1 VHGAGAALYIS
12 VAEHPARMAMG
23 TDLAIVEWR
32 LSYRRAIWMQAPLA
46 VAGMAFALV
55 AWARG
60 DGVAW
65 LVGAIFGRLDDT
77 SWSGVTETAARAG
90 AIAIVL
96 LAVAPAGTQP
106 RAVANLKDIPL
117 AEQVMSVGHCLGKY
131 DVTLRNGSTCTFKEY
146 DLAFKIDSARTA
158 RARAR
163 RRSSRRAAPPRW

>member
-1 VHGAGAALYIS
+1 MGFEIAATLCTALFAGAALYIS

-65 LVGAIFGRLDDT
+65 LVGAILIGAVVPFTVL
-77 SWSGVTETAARAG
+77 VT
-90 AIAIVL
+90 
-96 LAVAPAGTQP
+96 
-106 RAVANLKDIPL
+106 
-117 AEQVMSVGHCLGKY
+117 
-131 DVTLRNGSTCTFKEY
+131 GSTNRA
-146 DLAFKIDSARTA
+146 LADGGLALDAAAAHLRRWARLH
-158 RARAR
+158 RCEPCWPSWRY
-163 RRSSRRAAPPRW
+163 